1 MCLIHFRPIGTLD
14 LRHTRKATGDHD
26 ALTVTARM
34 RIYDRLRPESLPK
47 PFTSQA
53 PTARTR
59 AQRAPRPTHHPH
71 FPNDISIFE
80 NSGHTLGIL

>member
-14 LRHTRKATGDHD
+14 LRHTRKAAGYND

-34 RIYDRLRPESLPK
+34 RITPRLRPESLSK
-47 PFTSQA
+47 PFTGQA

-59 AQRAPRPTHHPH
+59 SRPAEHPH